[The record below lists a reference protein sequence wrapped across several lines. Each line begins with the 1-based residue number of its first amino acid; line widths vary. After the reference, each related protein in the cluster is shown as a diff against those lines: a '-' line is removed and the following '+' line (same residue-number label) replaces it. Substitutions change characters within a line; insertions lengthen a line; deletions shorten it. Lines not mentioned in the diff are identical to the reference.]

1 MIGGAGE
8 QNYNKEI
15 IQLVDIFFIIN
26 QEDYEEDKENNI
38 TQKWYSGFFG
48 ILNF

>member
-1 MIGGAGE
+1 MIGGVGE
-8 QNYNKEI
+8 KTNNKEI

-38 TQKWYSGFFG
+38 TQKWEVVFLVF
-48 ILNF
+48 